1 MRTVL
6 PGTTLPLP
14 EGQTD
19 DLFSTLEPILA
30 VSGGGLQLSQ
40 VAQMTGLSATTIQN
54 WVKRGWVEN
63 PVNKKYGAQQV
74 ARILLINLLRPTMQL
89 EQIITLMAYVNGRVD
104 SRADDIIPEPQLY
117 SLVSGLLIQ
126 LEQQDTIKHKTIHV
140 LVEQQLKGY
149 KGPVPDA
156 KTRLQTALE
165 LMLLNISAALL
176 MESAKTLYI
185 EVSEHMRK
193 QGKDTGPSRRG
204 SFRERS
210 EEEV

>member
-1 MRTVL
+1 MQTVL

-14 EGQTD
+14 PGQQD
-19 DLFSTLEPILA
+19 PLFSALEPILA

-40 VAQMTGLSATTIQN
+40 VAQMTGLTATTIQN
-54 WVKRGWVEN
+54 WVKRGWVES

-89 EQIITLMAYVNGRVD
+89 DQIVVLLGFINGRVD

-117 SLVSGLLIQ
+117 SLVSGLLLR
-126 LEQQDTIKHKTIHV
+126 LEQQEAITPRTIHD

-149 KGPVPDA
+149 TGPVQDA
-156 KTRLQTALE
+156 PQRLQTALE

-185 EVSEHMRK
+185 EVAQHTKEE
-193 QGKDTGPSRRG
+193 
-204 SFRERS
+204 REGALPLPTK
-210 EEEV
+210 E